1 MLKRS
6 PVSCAMVSFSRMPLR
21 RRAWVNKVRRALP
34 NCGTLCGMRSKL
46 SYTAVEVRVD
56 AVRDLC
62 PSMRRVTLSG
72 EGLKKAA
79 PLCLDRR
86 IKLVLPRYHGDALE
100 DIPRIPGWYD
110 ALVSLPPSDQPS
122 VRTYTARAMRPDM
135 AELDV
140 DVVRHGTS
148 GPAGRWI
155 ETVAAGDRLVVAV
168 PRADFK
174 DIDTIG
180 LAWHPGSAKQI
191 LVAGD
196 ETAAPAIANIAA
208 SLAPDAVGT
217 ILIEMPTPE
226 DAWPLTVPPGVDVRV
241 LCREGEAPG
250 SLLERE
256 LYTLTWPPEAAE
268 SVAVD
273 DLDDDAGILW
283 DEPAGDADG
292 EHFAWLA
299 GEKGAVQRMR
309 RFLVRERGCPRDRV
323 AFMSYWRQG
332 HAES

>member
-1 MLKRS
+1 M
-6 PVSCAMVSFSRMPLR
+6 VCAM
-21 RRAWVNKVRRALP
+21 
-34 NCGTLCGMRSKL
+34 RSEPP
-46 SYTAVEVRVD
+46 YTAVDVRVD

-72 EGLKKAA
+72 EGLRKAA
-79 PLCLDRR
+79 SLCLDRR
-86 IKLVLPRYHGDALE
+86 IKLVLPRCDGDALVG
-100 DIPRIPGWYD
+100 IPRSPDWYA
-110 ALVSLPPSDQPS
+110 ALVSLPANDQPS
-122 VRTYTARAMRPDM
+122 VRTYTARAMRPDK

-155 ETVAAGDRLVVAV
+155 ETVSAGDRLVVAV
-168 PRADFK
+168 PRAEVEG
-174 DIDTIG
+174 IDTVG
-180 LAWHPGSAKQI
+180 LAWRPGSAKQI

-208 SLAPDAVGT
+208 SLGADVVGT
-217 ILIEMPTPE
+217 ILVEMPTAE
-226 DAWPLTVPPGVDVRV
+226 DAWPLTAPPGVEVRL
-241 LCREGEAPG
+241 LCRDGEAPG

-256 LYTLTWPPEAAE
+256 LHALPWPPEAPE
-268 SVAVD
+268 TVPD
-273 DLDDDAGILW
+273 GYLDDDAGTLW
-283 DEPAGDADG
+283 DEPVSDADG

-299 GEKGAVQRMR
+299 GESGAVKRMR

-323 AFMSYWRQG
+323 AFMGYWRQG

>member
-1 MLKRS
+1 MES
-6 PVSCAMVSFSRMPLR
+6 EPP
-21 RRAWVNKVRRALP
+21 
-34 NCGTLCGMRSKL
+34 
-46 SYTAVEVRVD
+46 YTAVDVRVD
-56 AVRDLC
+56 AVCDLC

-72 EGLKKAA
+72 EGLRKAA

-86 IKLVLPRYHGDALE
+86 IKLVLPRYRGDALE
-100 DIPRIPGWYD
+100 DIPRTPDWY
-110 ALVSLPPSDQPS
+110 AGLVSLPPLDQPS
-122 VRTYTARAMRPDM
+122 LRTYTARAMRPDR

-140 DVVRHGTS
+140 DVVRHGIS

-155 ETVAAGDRLVVAV
+155 ETVAVGDRLVVAV
-168 PRADFK
+168 PRAEVEG
-174 DIDTIG
+174 IDTIG
-180 LAWHPGSAKQI
+180 LAWRPGSAKKV
-191 LVAGD
+191 LVVGD

-217 ILIEMPTPE
+217 IVVEMPTLE
-226 DAWPLTVPPGVDVRV
+226 DTWPLTAPPGVDVRV

-256 LYTLTWPPEAAE
+256 LHTLTWPPEAPK
-268 SVAVD
+268 SVTVG
-273 DLDDDAGILW
+273 DLDDVAGVLW
-283 DEPAGDADG
+283 EEPVREADG